1 MCNIS
6 NKISTTEDDRPPFDG
21 LEVAKSPDNCLNDL
35 TTQMPFFFF
44 FFWLDESPQATE
56 GVTGHSNNSGG
67 ERLEASGDYRKR

>member
-1 MCNIS
+1 
-6 NKISTTEDDRPPFDG
+6 
-21 LEVAKSPDNCLNDL
+21 
-35 TTQMPFFFF
+35 MPFFFF